1 MISENKVSY
10 YKADSY
16 REEEIIECV
25 RKIFE
30 DIDADELLR
39 NAKKIVIKPNLVI
52 RRGPDACSTT
62 HPMMLT
68 AVMKA
73 LEKYDARKIIVE
85 SPGGFFNEAILKGL
99 YKTTGFEDAAKKSG
113 CELNFDV
120 EAITIPSKRH
130 GVISEFNVLREFEGA
145 DVIINLCKLKTHTLT
160 TMSGASKN
168 MYGAIPGLQKFE
180 LHARFPEIERFSAMV
195 LELTETLSPKINI
208 VDAVYGM
215 EGNGPNNGEARFFG
229 GVFGSRSPFVCDVV
243 CRDYLGLPED
253 SVEMLDVANE
263 MGLCPKNI
271 GEIELLGDVEEY
283 EKRKLKDLKMPDTK
297 KPNIITTLTQGFGGR
312 FRKFLESRPVAMK
325 DCKGCGKCADF
336 CPAKAITIVKGKAK
350 IDRDTCI
357 KCYCCQELCP
367 FGLMGIKRF
376 GIFDL

>member
-16 REEEIIECV
+16 LEEEITECV
-25 RKIFE
+25 RKIFN
-30 DIDADELLR
+30 DINAEELLA

-52 RRGPDACSTT
+52 KRGPDACSTT

-73 LEKYDARKIIVE
+73 LEKYNARKIIVE
-85 SPGGFFNEAILKGL
+85 SPGGFFNESVLKGL
-99 YKTTGFEDAAKKSG
+99 YKATGFEEAAKNSG
-113 CELNFDV
+113 CELNFDIESV
-120 EAITIPSKRH
+120 TIPSKRH
-130 GVISEFNVLREFEGA
+130 DVIGEFNVLREFEGA

-160 TMSGASKN
+160 TMSAASKN

-229 GVFGSRSPFVCDVV
+229 GIFGSRSPYVCDVV
-243 CRDYLGLPED
+243 CRDYLGLDEN
-253 SVEMLDVANE
+253 SVEMLDVAYQRE
-263 MGLCPKNI
+263 LCPKNI
-271 GEIELLGDVEEY
+271 DGVELVGDV
-283 EKRKLKDLKMPDTK
+283 
-297 KPNIITTLTQGFGGR
+297 
-312 FRKFLESRPVAMK
+312 
-325 DCKGCGKCADF
+325 
-336 CPAKAITIVKGKAK
+336 
-350 IDRDTCI
+350 
-357 KCYCCQELCP
+357 
-367 FGLMGIKRF
+367 
-376 GIFDL
+376 